1 MDNVTLGGS
10 GLEVSPIAFG
20 TWQLSPAWGGFD
32 EQEATAAI
40 RYAREQGVNFFD
52 TAQAYGFGESERA
65 LGRALRDD
73 LDHRRDEVIIATKG
87 GVRVDE
93 NGARVRDSSP
103 QWLRD
108 GLGKS
113 LEALGV
119 DYIDLY
125 QVHWPDSSTPFAE
138 TGEALQQMV
147 DEGKLRHVG
156 VSNFGPAQIDELS
169 RTRPVETLQ
178 PPYAML
184 RREIETDILPYC
196 AEHDIGVFIYGPLA
210 HGLLTGTMSPG
221 QEFAAGDWRA
231 RLSEF
236 RGEDLARGYHDM
248 AAQPVRIEVHIH
260 LGIEFTSASSAR
272 ARFRSMTM
280 LRKPFL
286 RLTFTFGPSCS
297 RQSRSSALPS
307 ALSHRPQ
314 VMETRPLGTEKAPN
328 FPALAASSCSANPR
342 FCAASG
348 LSATAGPSI
357 ATCPAPGSI

>member
-1 MDNVTLGGS
+1 MAMDNVTLGGS

-32 EQEATAAI
+32 EGEATAAI

-103 QWLRD
+103 GWLRD
-108 GLGKS
+108 GLEKS

-147 DEGKLRHVG
+147 DEGKIRHVG
-156 VSNFGPAQIDELS
+156 VSNFGPGQIEELS

-184 RREIETDILPYC
+184 RREIEAETLPYC

-221 QEFAAGDWRA
+221 HEFAAGDWRA

-236 RGEDLARGYHDM
+236 RGDDLARNLAVVERLEEFARERGYTVSQL
-248 AAQPVRIEVHIH
+248 AIAWTLANPAVHVAIV
-260 LGIEFTSASSAR
+260 G
-272 ARFRSMTM
+272 
-280 LRKPFL
+280 
-286 RLTFTFGPSCS
+286 
-297 RQSRSSALPS
+297 SRSEKHIAESLGAAEITLTDDDLEEIDGILESAL
-307 ALSHRPQ
+307 Q
-314 VMETRPLGTEKAPN
+314 VLG
-328 FPALAASSCSANPR
+328 
-342 FCAASG
+342 
-348 LSATAGPSI
+348 
-357 ATCPAPGSI
+357 PAPERMQ